1 MEGSESRFWVGDVG
15 DGGIERTSQEGGVE
29 NGPRGV
35 VDGENA

>member
-29 NGPRGV
+29 NRPRGV